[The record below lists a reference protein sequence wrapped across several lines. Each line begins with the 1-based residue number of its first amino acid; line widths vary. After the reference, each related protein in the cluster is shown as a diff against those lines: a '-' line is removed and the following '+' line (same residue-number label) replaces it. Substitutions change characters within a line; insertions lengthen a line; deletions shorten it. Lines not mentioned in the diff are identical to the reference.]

1 LMPDCYLPPKKRAGT
16 KEIMLDM
23 YQEPDKLLKALEAMT
38 PLMIKMGV
46 SGAKRNTAYTID
58 TYQAEV
64 VIPEERL

>member
-1 LMPDCYLPPKKRAGT
+1 MGRHQGDNAG
-16 KEIMLDM
+16 
-23 YQEPDKLLKALEAMT
+23 YVRQPDKLLKALEAMT

-46 SGAKRNTAYTID
+46 PGAKRNTAYTID